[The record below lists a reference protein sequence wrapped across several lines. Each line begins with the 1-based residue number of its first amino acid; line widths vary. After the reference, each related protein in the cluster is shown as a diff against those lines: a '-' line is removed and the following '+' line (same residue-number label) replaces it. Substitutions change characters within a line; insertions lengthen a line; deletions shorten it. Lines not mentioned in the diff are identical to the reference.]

1 MSKRE
6 RLINSIKKSFSGRL
20 TVAASEVL
28 APVVAD
34 RLIADGLVFEEREV
48 INNGEICS

>member
-34 RLIADGLVFEEREV
+34 RLIADGV
-48 INNGEICS
+48 ILADHSTEKGGVE